1 MKTNI
6 VYFNPFYAKN
16 IDLSKPFIYFSFGA
30 LNSMDFK
37 AFKNA
42 RVLVTGGAGFIGNNL
57 VRRLLQNEVSDIV
70 IMDNQSS
77 GMAVFLP
84 DDNRIT
90 FVGMDIDKMDKLNF
104 VINQHEFDYV
114 FHLAAHFANQNSVD
128 HPFSDIQTNIVGTVS
143 LLEILKFHKS
153 LKKFVY
159 ASSSCV
165 YGTSDKMHEETY
177 IYPSE
182 TPYSINKYTAE
193 LYTQYYAHL
202 FHVPTV
208 SIRIFNTYGPYE
220 LAGKYRNVIPNFIEK
235 ALNGEELQITGTGK
249 ETRDFTFVEDLIDLM
264 LMAALSPS
272 KDGEIYNGGTGEKTE
287 IKNMAEIICKVTN
300 SQSNLVFKPAR
311 NWDKVKDR
319 VSDLSKSAAEL
330 GYKPKVNIQEGLEK
344 TIKWY
349 TDNYDKVKSLKNY
362 FE

>member
-1 MKTNI
+1 MISIKLPIGNADRVI
-6 VYFNPFYAKN
+6 CQSDLFMLLSGLEFM
-16 IDLSKPFIYFSFGA
+16 DLSPLK
-30 LNSMDFK
+30 NS
-37 AFKNA
+37 
-42 RVLVTGGAGFIGNNL
+42 RILVTGGAGFIGNNL
-57 VRRLLQNEVSDIV
+57 VRKLLSLDVSAIL

-77 GMAVFLP
+77 GMSVFLP
-84 DDNRIT
+84 NDPRIT

-143 LLEILKFHKS
+143 LLEILKYHKS

-165 YGTSDKMHEETY
+165 YGTAHHMSEDTF

-182 TPYSINKYTAE
+182 TPYSINKYAAE

-220 LAGKYRNVIPNFIEK
+220 MAGKYRNVIPNFIEK
-235 ALNGEELQITGTGK
+235 AINGEDLVITGTGK
-249 ETRDFTFVEDLIDLM
+249 ESRDFTYVEDLVDLM
-264 LMAALSPS
+264 LNAAVSAPGH
-272 KDGEIYNGGTGEKTE
+272 GEIYNGGTSDRTE
-287 IKNMAEIICKVTN
+287 ILQMAELIKEYTGSTSAI
-300 SQSNLVFKPAR
+300 VFKPAR

-319 VSDLSKSAAEL
+319 LSDTSRSVKEL
-330 GYKPKVNIQEGLEK
+330 GYEPSIKIQEGLK
-344 TIKWY
+344 RTIKWY
-349 TDNYDKVKSLKNY
+349 QENYDKVKSLKNY

>member
-1 MKTNI
+1 ME
-6 VYFNPFYAKN
+6 FQS
-16 IDLSKPFIYFSFGA
+16 L
-30 LNSMDFK
+30 
-37 AFKNA
+37 KNA

-57 VRRLLQNEVSDIV
+57 VRRLLQNEVSNIV

-84 DDNRIT
+84 NDPRIT

-153 LKKFVY
+153 LRKFVY

-165 YGTSDKMHEETY
+165 YGTASQMNEDTY

-235 ALNGEELQITGTGK
+235 ALNGEDLVITGTGR
-249 ETRDFTFVEDLIDLM
+249 ESRDFTFVEDLIDLM
-264 LMAALSPS
+264 IAAALSPS
-272 KDGEIYNGGTGEKTE
+272 KEGEIFNGGTGFRTE
-287 IKNMAEIICKVTN
+287 ILNMAEIIKEVTGSN
-300 SQSNLVFKPAR
+300 SNIVFKPAR

-319 VSDLSKSAAEL
+319 VSDTSKSASEL
-330 GYKPKVNIQEGLEK
+330 GYAPAVKIREGLEK

-349 TDNYDKVKSLKNY
+349 KDNYDKVKSLKNY

>member
-1 MKTNI
+1 
-6 VYFNPFYAKN
+6 
-16 IDLSKPFIYFSFGA
+16 
-30 LNSMDFK
+30 MDFT

-42 RVLVTGGAGFIGNNL
+42 RILVTGGAGFIGNNL
-57 VRRLLQNEVSDIV
+57 VRRLLANQVSNIV

-84 DDNRIT
+84 DDPRIT

-165 YGTSDKMHEETY
+165 YGTAEQMNEEAY

-235 ALNGEELQITGTGK
+235 ALNGEDLVITGTGK
-249 ETRDFTFVEDLIDLM
+249 ETRDFTFVEDLVDLM
-264 LMAALSPS
+264 LTAALSPS
-272 KDGEIYNGGTGEKTE
+272 HEGEIFNGGTGQKTE
-287 IKNMAEIICKVTN
+287 IKAMAEIIKSVTASN
-300 SQSNLVFKPAR
+300 SNIVFKPAR

-319 VSDLSKSAAEL
+319 VSNLTHSQAVL
-330 GYKPKVNIQEGLEK
+330 NYQPKVTIQEGLER

-349 TDNYDKVKSLKNY
+349 KDNYDKVKSLKNY

>member
-1 MKTNI
+1 
-6 VYFNPFYAKN
+6 
-16 IDLSKPFIYFSFGA
+16 
-30 LNSMDFK
+30 MDK
-37 AFKNA
+37 ATLKNA

-57 VRRLLQNEVSDIV
+57 VRKLLAENVSQIL

-77 GMAVFLP
+77 GMSIFLP
-84 DDNRIT
+84 DDPRII

-143 LLEILKFHKS
+143 LLEILKHHKS

-165 YGTSDKMHEETY
+165 YGTAEQMNEETF

-202 FHVPTV
+202 FHVPTL

-220 LAGKYRNVIPNFIEK
+220 MAGKYRNVIPNFIEK
-235 ALNGEELQITGTGK
+235 ALNNEDLIITGTGK
-249 ETRDFTFVEDLIDLM
+249 ETRDFTFVDDLVDLM
-264 LMAALSPS
+264 IAAALSPQ
-272 KDGEIYNGGTGEKTE
+272 KDGAIFNGGTGSKTE
-287 IKNMAEIICKVTN
+287 ILKMAEIIKEATG
-300 SQSNLVFKPAR
+300 SLSNIIFKPAR
-311 NWDKVKDR
+311 AWDKVKDR
-319 VSDLSKSAAEL
+319 VSDTSKSASEL
-330 GYKPKVNIQEGLEK
+330 GYQPKVNIEEGLLK

-349 TDNYDKVKSLKNY
+349 KDNYDKVKSLKNY

>member
-1 MKTNI
+1 M
-6 VYFNPFYAKN
+6 FEQ
-16 IDLSKPFIYFSFGA
+16 L
-30 LNSMDFK
+30 
-37 AFKNA
+37 KNA

-57 VRRLLQNEVSDIV
+57 VRRLLQCEVSQIV

-77 GMAVFLP
+77 GMSVFLP
-84 DDNRIT
+84 NDARII

-104 VINQHEFDYV
+104 VINQHTFDYV

-128 HPFSDIQTNIVGTVS
+128 HPFSDIQTNIVGTVG

-165 YGTSDKMHEETY
+165 YGTTENMTEETY

-202 FHVPTV
+202 FHVPTL

-220 LAGKYRNVIPNFIEK
+220 MAGKYRNVIPNFIEK
-235 ALNGEELQITGTGK
+235 AINGEELIITGTGK
-249 ETRDFTFVEDLIDLM
+249 ETRDFTFVEDLVDLM
-264 LMAALSPS
+264 LLAACSEY
-272 KDGEIYNGGTGEKTE
+272 KEGEIFNGGTGAKTE
-287 IKNMAEIICKVTN
+287 ILKMAEIIKGETN
-300 SQSNLVFKPAR
+300 SNSAITFKPAR

-319 VSDLSKSAAEL
+319 MSDTSKSANAL
-330 GYKPKVNIQEGLEK
+330 GYSPKVSIEEGLKK

-349 TDNYDKVKSLKNY
+349 QDNYDKVKSLKNY

>member
-1 MKTNI
+1 
-6 VYFNPFYAKN
+6 
-16 IDLSKPFIYFSFGA
+16 
-30 LNSMDFK
+30 MDFT

-42 RVLVTGGAGFIGNNL
+42 RILVTGGAGFIGNNL
-57 VRRLLQNEVSDIV
+57 VRRLLAHQVSNIV

-84 DDNRIT
+84 DDPRIT
-90 FVGMDIDKMDKLNF
+90 FVGMDIDRMDKLNF

-165 YGTSDKMHEETY
+165 YGTAEQMNEEAY

-220 LAGKYRNVIPNFIEK
+220 MAGKYRNVIPNFIEK
-235 ALNGEELQITGTGK
+235 ALNGEDLVITGTGK
-249 ETRDFTFVEDLIDLM
+249 ETRDFTFVEDLVDLM
-264 LMAALSPS
+264 LTAALSPS
-272 KDGEIYNGGTGEKTE
+272 HEGEVFNGGTGQKTE
-287 IKNMAEIICKVTN
+287 IKAMAEIIKSVTN
-300 SQSNLVFKPAR
+300 SNSNIVFKPAR

-319 VSDLSKSAAEL
+319 VSNLKHSQSTL
-330 GYKPKVNIQEGLEK
+330 NYQPKVTIQEGLER

-349 TDNYDKVKSLKNY
+349 KDNYDKVKSLKNY

>member
-1 MKTNI
+1 MPWN
-6 VYFNPFYAKN
+6 YH
-16 IDLSKPFIYFSFGA
+16 SFGTSK
-30 LNSMDFK
+30 NMDFS
-37 AFKNA
+37 AFRNA
-42 RVLVTGGAGFIGNNL
+42 RILVTGGAGFIGNNL
-57 VRRLLQNEVSDIV
+57 VRKLLQQDVSKIL

-84 DDNRIT
+84 DDPRII

-165 YGTSDKMHEETY
+165 YGTAEEMSEDTF

-220 LAGKYRNVIPNFIEK
+220 LAGKYRNVIPNFIER
-235 ALNGEELQITGTGK
+235 ALNGEDLVITGTGK
-249 ETRDFTFVEDLIDLM
+249 ETRDFTYVDDLTGLM
-264 LMAALSPS
+264 MMAALSS
-272 KDGEIYNGGTGEKTE
+272 SSDGDIFNGGTGKKTE
-287 IKNMAEIICKVTN
+287 VLEMANIIREITG
-300 SQSNLVFKPAR
+300 SSSNIVFRPSR

-319 VSDLSKSAAEL
+319 VSSLEKSSGEL
-330 GYKPKVNIQEGLEK
+330 GYKPGTDIRSGLEK

-349 TDNYDKVKSLKNY
+349 TENYDKVKSLKNY

>member
-1 MKTNI
+1 MDLQ
-6 VYFNPFYAKN
+6 ALKN
-16 IDLSKPFIYFSFGA
+16 SRI
-30 LNSMDFK
+30 
-37 AFKNA
+37 
-42 RVLVTGGAGFIGNNL
+42 LVTGGAGFIGNNL
-57 VRRLLQNEVSDIV
+57 VRRLLNLDVSSIV

-77 GMAVFLP
+77 GMSVFLP
-84 DDNRIT
+84 NDPRIT

-153 LKKFVY
+153 LRKFVY

-165 YGTSDKMHEETY
+165 YGTANHMSEDTF

-235 ALNGEELQITGTGK
+235 ALNGEDLVITGTGK
-249 ETRDFTFVEDLIDLM
+249 ESRDFTFVEDLVDLM
-264 LMAALSPS
+264 LSAAVSDS
-272 KDGEIYNGGTGEKTE
+272 KEGEIFNGGTAVRTE
-287 IKNMAEIICKVTN
+287 ILQMAEIIKEFT
-300 SQSNLVFKPAR
+300 QSNSNIVFKPSR

-319 VSDLSKSAAEL
+319 LSDTSKSVSVLNYE
-330 GYKPKVNIQEGLEK
+330 PKVSIREGLEK

-349 TDNYDKVKSLKNY
+349 MENYDKVKSLKNY

>member
-1 MKTNI
+1 M
-6 VYFNPFYAKN
+6 
-16 IDLSKPFIYFSFGA
+16 DLSP
-30 LNSMDFK
+30 L
-37 AFKNA
+37 KNA
-42 RVLVTGGAGFIGNNL
+42 RILVTGGAGFIGNNL
-57 VRRLLQNEVSDIV
+57 IRRLLQNDVSQIV

-84 DDNRIT
+84 NDPRII

-128 HPFSDIQTNIVGTVS
+128 HPFSDIQTNIVGTVG

-153 LKKFVY
+153 LRKFVY

-165 YGTSDKMHEETY
+165 YGTATEMNEETF

-235 ALNGEELQITGTGK
+235 ALNGEDLVITGTGR
-249 ETRDFTFVEDLIDLM
+249 ETRDFTFVDDLVDLM
-264 LMAALSPS
+264 LRAAISPS
-272 KDGEIYNGGTGEKTE
+272 REGDIFNGGTGQKTE
-287 IKNMAEIICKVTN
+287 ILHMAEIIKEVTG
-300 SQSNLVFKPAR
+300 SQSNIVFKPAR

-319 VSDLSKSAAEL
+319 MSNTSKSAKEL
-330 GYKPKVNIQEGLEK
+330 GYQPNVKIREGLEK

-349 TDNYDKVKSLKNY
+349 MDNYDKVKSLKNY

>member
-1 MKTNI
+1 
-6 VYFNPFYAKN
+6 
-16 IDLSKPFIYFSFGA
+16 
-30 LNSMDFK
+30 MDFS

-42 RVLVTGGAGFIGNNL
+42 RILVTGGAGFIGNNL
-57 VRRLLQNEVSDIV
+57 VRKLLAQQVANIV

-84 DDNRIT
+84 DDPRIT

-165 YGTSDKMHEETY
+165 YGTAEQMNEQAY

-182 TPYSINKYTAE
+182 TPYSINKFTAE

-220 LAGKYRNVIPNFIEK
+220 MAGKYRNVIPNFIEK
-235 ALNGEELQITGTGK
+235 ALNGEDLIITGTGK

-264 LMAALSPS
+264 LTAALSPS
-272 KDGEIYNGGTGEKTE
+272 KEGEIFNGGTGQKTE
-287 IKNMAEIICKVTN
+287 IKAMAEIIKSVT
-300 SQSNLVFKPAR
+300 SSSSNIIFKPAR

-319 VSDLSKSAAEL
+319 VSDLSMSQKVL
-330 GYKPKVNIQEGLEK
+330 NYQPKVNIQEGLEK

-349 TDNYDKVKSLKNY
+349 KDNYDKVKSLKNY

>member
-1 MKTNI
+1 MDLQ
-6 VYFNPFYAKN
+6 ALKN
-16 IDLSKPFIYFSFGA
+16 SRI
-30 LNSMDFK
+30 
-37 AFKNA
+37 
-42 RVLVTGGAGFIGNNL
+42 LVTGGAGFIGNNL
-57 VRRLLQNEVSDIV
+57 VRRLLNLDVSSIV

-77 GMAVFLP
+77 GMSVFLP
-84 DDNRIT
+84 NDPRIT

-153 LKKFVY
+153 LRKFVY

-165 YGTSDKMHEETY
+165 YGTATHMSEDTF

-235 ALNGEELQITGTGK
+235 ALNGEDLVITGTGK
-249 ETRDFTFVEDLIDLM
+249 ESRDFTFVEDLVDLM
-264 LMAALSPS
+264 LSAAVSDS
-272 KDGEIYNGGTGEKTE
+272 KEGEIFNGGTAVRTE
-287 IKNMAEIICKVTN
+287 ILQMAEIIKEFT
-300 SQSNLVFKPAR
+300 QSNSNIVFKPSR

-319 VSDLSKSAAEL
+319 LSDTSKSVSEL
-330 GYKPKVNIQEGLEK
+330 KYEPKVSIREGLEK

-349 TDNYDKVKSLKNY
+349 MENYDKVKSLKNY

>member
-1 MKTNI
+1 M
-6 VYFNPFYAKN
+6 
-16 IDLSKPFIYFSFGA
+16 DLTQ
-30 LNSMDFK
+30 L
-37 AFKNA
+37 KNA

-57 VRRLLQNEVSDIV
+57 VRRLLQNEVSQIV

-84 DDNRIT
+84 NDPRII

-153 LKKFVY
+153 LRKFVY

-165 YGTSDKMHEETY
+165 YGTATEMNEETF

-235 ALNGEELQITGTGK
+235 ALNGEDLVITGTGR

-264 LMAALSPS
+264 LLAAVSPS
-272 KDGEIYNGGTGEKTE
+272 GDGEIYNGGTGEKTE
-287 IKNMAEIICKVTN
+287 ILKMAEIIKEFTG
-300 SQSNLVFKPAR
+300 SQSNIVFKPAR

-319 VSDLSKSAAEL
+319 MSDTSKSVTNL
-330 GYKPKVNIQEGLEK
+330 GYNPNVKIREGLEK

-349 TDNYDKVKSLKNY
+349 MDNYDKVKSLKNY

>member
-1 MKTNI
+1 M
-6 VYFNPFYAKN
+6 
-16 IDLSKPFIYFSFGA
+16 SKPFIYFSFGT
-30 LNSMDFK
+30 LKSMDYT
-37 AFKNA
+37 AFRNA
-42 RVLVTGGAGFIGNNL
+42 RILVTGGAGFIGNNL
-57 VRRLLQNEVSDIV
+57 VRRLLQNEVSKIV

-165 YGTSDKMHEETY
+165 YGTAENMNEGVY

-235 ALNGEELQITGTGK
+235 ALNGEDLVITGTGK
-249 ETRDFTFVEDLIDLM
+249 ETRDFTYVDDLIDLM
-264 LMAALSPS
+264 LSAALSPS
-272 KDGEIYNGGTGEKTE
+272 KDGEIFNGGTGSKTE
-287 IKNMAEIICKVTN
+287 VANMAEIIKEVAE

-319 VSDLSKSAAEL
+319 VSDLSRSASEL
-330 GYKPKVNIQEGLEK
+330 GYAPKVNIREGLEK

-349 TDNYDKVKSLKNY
+349 KENYDKVKSLKNY

>member
-1 MKTNI
+1 
-6 VYFNPFYAKN
+6 
-16 IDLSKPFIYFSFGA
+16 
-30 LNSMDFK
+30 MDFQSL
-37 AFKNA
+37 KNA

-57 VRRLLQNEVSDIV
+57 VRRLLQYEVSNIV

-84 DDNRIT
+84 NDPRIT

-128 HPFSDIQTNIVGTVS
+128 HPFSDIQTNIVGTVG

-153 LKKFVY
+153 LRKFVY

-165 YGTSDKMHEETY
+165 YGTASQMNEDTF

-235 ALNGEELQITGTGK
+235 ALNGEDLVITGTGR
-249 ETRDFTFVEDLIDLM
+249 ESRDFTFVDDLIDLM
-264 LMAALSPS
+264 IAAALNPS
-272 KDGEIYNGGTGEKTE
+272 KDGEIYNGGTGFRTE
-287 IKNMAEIICKVTN
+287 ILNMAEIIKEVTG
-300 SQSNLVFKPAR
+300 STSNIVFKPAR

-319 VSDLSKSAAEL
+319 LSDTSKSAAEL
-330 GYKPKVNIQEGLEK
+330 SYAPSVKIREGLEK

-349 TDNYDKVKSLKNY
+349 KDNYDKVKSLKNY

>member
-1 MKTNI
+1 
-6 VYFNPFYAKN
+6 
-16 IDLSKPFIYFSFGA
+16 
-30 LNSMDFK
+30 MDFT

-42 RVLVTGGAGFIGNNL
+42 RILVTGGAGFIGNNL
-57 VRRLLQNEVSDIV
+57 VRRLLANQVSNIV

-84 DDNRIT
+84 DDPRIT

-165 YGTSDKMHEETY
+165 YGTAEQMNEEAY

-235 ALNGEELQITGTGK
+235 ALNGEDLVITGTGK
-249 ETRDFTFVEDLIDLM
+249 ETRDFTFVEDLVDLM
-264 LMAALSPS
+264 LTAALSPS
-272 KDGEIYNGGTGEKTE
+272 HEGEIFNGGTGQKTE
-287 IKNMAEIICKVTN
+287 IKAMAEIIKSVTASN
-300 SQSNLVFKPAR
+300 SNIVFKPAR

-319 VSDLSKSAAEL
+319 VSNLTHSQVVL
-330 GYKPKVNIQEGLEK
+330 NYQPKVTIQEGLER

-349 TDNYDKVKSLKNY
+349 KDNYDKVKSLKNY

>member
-1 MKTNI
+1 
-6 VYFNPFYAKN
+6 
-16 IDLSKPFIYFSFGA
+16 
-30 LNSMDFK
+30 MDFK
-37 AFKNA
+37 ALENA
-42 RVLVTGGAGFIGNNL
+42 RILVTGGAGFIGNNL
-57 VRRLLQNEVSDIV
+57 VRKLLQNGVSSIV

-84 DDNRIT
+84 DDPRIT

-165 YGTSDKMHEETY
+165 YGTADSMTEDAY

-208 SIRIFNTYGPYE
+208 SIVFSILTDHMNWPENTEMLSRI
-220 LAGKYRNVIPNFIEK
+220 L
-235 ALNGEELQITGTGK
+235 
-249 ETRDFTFVEDLIDLM
+249 
-264 LMAALSPS
+264 
-272 KDGEIYNGGTGEKTE
+272 
-287 IKNMAEIICKVTN
+287 
-300 SQSNLVFKPAR
+300 
-311 NWDKVKDR
+311 
-319 VSDLSKSAAEL
+319 
-330 GYKPKVNIQEGLEK
+330 
-344 TIKWY
+344 
-349 TDNYDKVKSLKNY
+349 LKRP
-362 FE
+362 

>member
-1 MKTNI
+1 MT
-6 VYFNPFYAKN
+6 PF
-16 IDLSKPFIYFSFGA
+16 DSL
-30 LNSMDFK
+30 
-37 AFKNA
+37 KNA

-57 VRRLLQNEVSDIV
+57 VRKLLQCEVSQIV
-70 IMDNQSS
+70 ILDNQSS

-84 DDNRIT
+84 NDVRIT
-90 FVGMDIDKMDKLNF
+90 FVGMDIDKYDKLNF

-128 HPFSDIQTNIVGTVS
+128 HPFSDIQANIVGTVS

-153 LKKFVY
+153 LKKFIY

-165 YGTSDKMHEETY
+165 YGTSENMNEETY

-202 FHVPTV
+202 FHVPTL

-235 ALNGEELQITGTGK
+235 AINGEELSITGTGK
-249 ETRDFTFVEDLIDLM
+249 ETRDFTYVEDLVDLM
-264 LMAALSPS
+264 LIAACSTYH
-272 KDGEIYNGGTGEKTE
+272 DGEIFNGGTGKKTE
-287 IKNMAEIICKVTN
+287 ILNMAEIIKSNTN
-300 SQSNLVFKPAR
+300 SVSNITFKPAR

-319 VSDLSKSAAEL
+319 MSDTSKSAKTL
-330 GYKPKVNIQEGLEK
+330 GYAPKTGIEEGLQK

-349 TDNYDKVKSLKNY
+349 KDNYDKVKSLKNY

>member
-1 MKTNI
+1 
-6 VYFNPFYAKN
+6 
-16 IDLSKPFIYFSFGA
+16 
-30 LNSMDFK
+30 MDFQQL
-37 AFKNA
+37 KNA

-57 VRRLLQNEVSDIV
+57 VRRLLQNDVSNIV

-84 DDNRIT
+84 NDSRIT

-153 LKKFVY
+153 LRKFVY

-165 YGTSDKMHEETY
+165 YGTASQMNEDTY

-220 LAGKYRNVIPNFIEK
+220 MAGKYRNVIPNFIEK
-235 ALNGEELQITGTGK
+235 ALNGEDLIITGTGR
-249 ETRDFTFVEDLIDLM
+249 ESRDFTYVDDLVDLM
-264 LMAALSPS
+264 LSAALSPS
-272 KDGEIYNGGTGEKTE
+272 KDGDIFNGGTGDRTE
-287 IKNMAEIICKVTN
+287 ILNMAEIIKEVTGSN
-300 SQSNLVFKPAR
+300 SNIVFKPSR

-319 VSDLSKSAAEL
+319 LSDTSKSCKDL
-330 GYKPKVNIQEGLEK
+330 GYEPKVKIREGLEK

-349 TDNYDKVKSLKNY
+349 RDNYDKVKSLKNY

>member
-1 MKTNI
+1 ME
-6 VYFNPFYAKN
+6 FES
-16 IDLSKPFIYFSFGA
+16 L
-30 LNSMDFK
+30 
-37 AFKNA
+37 KNA

-57 VRRLLQNEVSDIV
+57 VRRLLAIGVSQIV

-77 GMAVFLP
+77 GMSVFLP
-84 DDNRIT
+84 NDARIT

-128 HPFSDIQTNIVGTVS
+128 HPFSDIQTNIVGTVG

-153 LKKFVY
+153 LKKFIY

-165 YGTSDKMHEETY
+165 YGTAADMTEDTF

-235 ALNGEELQITGTGK
+235 AMNGEDLVITGTGK
-249 ETRDFTFVEDLIDLM
+249 ETRDFTFVEDLVELM
-264 LMAALSPS
+264 LLAATGPS
-272 KDGEIYNGGTGEKTE
+272 HEGEIFNGGTGNKTE
-287 IKNMAEIICKVTN
+287 ILQMAEIIMKAT
-300 SQSNLVFKPAR
+300 QSTSSLVFKPAR

-319 VSDLSKSAAEL
+319 MSNTSKSAKGL
-330 GYKPKVNIQEGLEK
+330 GYKPKVGIKEGLEK

-349 TDNYDKVKSLKNY
+349 QDNYDKVQSLKNY

>member
-1 MKTNI
+1 
-6 VYFNPFYAKN
+6 
-16 IDLSKPFIYFSFGA
+16 
-30 LNSMDFK
+30 MDFTQ
-37 AFKNA
+37 FKNS
-42 RVLVTGGAGFIGNNL
+42 RILVTGGAGFIGNNL
-57 VRRLLQNEVSDIV
+57 IRRLLQYDASSIV

-84 DDNRIT
+84 NDPRIT

-153 LKKFVY
+153 LRKFVY

-165 YGTSDKMHEETY
+165 YGTASHMNEETF

-235 ALNGEELQITGTGK
+235 ALNGEDLTITGTGK
-249 ETRDFTFVEDLIDLM
+249 ESRDFTFVEDLVDLM
-264 LMAALSPS
+264 LRAALSDS
-272 KDGEIYNGGTGEKTE
+272 KEGEIFNGGTGFRTE
-287 IKNMAEIICKVTN
+287 ILEMAEIIKEVTG
-300 SQSNLVFKPAR
+300 SHSNIVFKPSR

-319 VSDLSKSAAEL
+319 LSDTSRSVKDL
-330 GYKPKVNIQEGLEK
+330 GYDPKVRIREGLEK

-349 TDNYDKVKSLKNY
+349 KDNYDKVKSLKNY

>member
-1 MKTNI
+1 M
-6 VYFNPFYAKN
+6 
-16 IDLSKPFIYFSFGA
+16 SFDA
-30 LNSMDFK
+30 L
-37 AFKNA
+37 KNA

-57 VRRLLQNEVSDIV
+57 VRKLLQCEVSQIV
-70 IMDNQSS
+70 ILDNQSS
-77 GMAVFLP
+77 GMSVFLP
-84 DDNRIT
+84 NDVRIT
-90 FVGMDIDKMDKLNF
+90 FVGMDIDRYDKLNF
-104 VINQHEFDYV
+104 IINQHQFDYV

-128 HPFSDIQTNIVGTVS
+128 HPFSDIQTNIVGTVH

-153 LKKFVY
+153 LRKFVY

-165 YGTSDKMHEETY
+165 YGTSDKMNEEAY

-202 FHVPTV
+202 FHVPTL

-235 ALNGEELQITGTGK
+235 AINGEDLTITGTGK
-249 ETRDFTFVEDLIDLM
+249 ETRDFTYVEDLVDLM
-264 LMAALSPS
+264 LTAACSNF
-272 KDGEIYNGGTGEKTE
+272 KEGEIFNGGTGAKTE
-287 IKNMAEIICKVTN
+287 ILKMAEIIKANTD
-300 SQSNLVFKPAR
+300 SFSNIVFKPAR

-319 VSDLSKSAAEL
+319 MSDTSKSVASL
-330 GYKPKVNIQEGLEK
+330 GYAPKTNIEEGLKK

-349 TDNYDKVKSLKNY
+349 RDNYDKVQSLKNY

>member
-1 MKTNI
+1 M
-6 VYFNPFYAKN
+6 
-16 IDLSKPFIYFSFGA
+16 DFGA
-30 LNSMDFK
+30 L
-37 AFKNA
+37 KNA
-42 RVLVTGGAGFIGNNL
+42 RVLVTGGAGFVGNNL
-57 VRRLLQNEVSDIV
+57 VRKLLQEGVSQIV

-77 GMAVFLP
+77 GMTVFLP
-84 DDNRIT
+84 NDPRIT

-153 LKKFVY
+153 LRKFVY

-165 YGTSDKMHEETY
+165 YGTADNMSEDVF

-202 FHVPTV
+202 FHVPTI

-235 ALNGEELQITGTGK
+235 ALNGEELNITGTGK
-249 ETRDFTFVEDLIDLM
+249 ETRDFTYVEDLVELM
-264 LMAALSPS
+264 LLAALSPS
-272 KDGEIYNGGTGEKTE
+272 NEGEIFNGGTGVKTQILE
-287 IKNMAEIICKVTN
+287 MAEIILQETG
-300 SQSNLVFKPAR
+300 SASSITFKPMR

-319 VSDLSKSAAEL
+319 MSNTSKSAAYL
-330 GYKPKVNIQEGLEK
+330 GYRPRIGIHEGLEK

-349 TDNYDKVKSLKNY
+349 KDNYDKVKSLKNY

>member
-1 MKTNI
+1 
-6 VYFNPFYAKN
+6 
-16 IDLSKPFIYFSFGA
+16 
-30 LNSMDFK
+30 MDFS
-37 AFKNA
+37 AFRNA
-42 RVLVTGGAGFIGNNL
+42 RILVTGGAGFIGNNL
-57 VRRLLQNEVSDIV
+57 VRKLLQQDVSKIL

-84 DDNRIT
+84 DDPRII
-90 FVGMDIDKMDKLNF
+90 FVGMDIDKTDKLNF

-165 YGTSDKMHEETY
+165 YGTAETMREDTF

-235 ALNGEELQITGTGK
+235 ALNGEDLVITGTGK
-249 ETRDFTFVEDLIDLM
+249 ETRDFTYVDDLTGLM
-264 LMAALSPS
+264 MMAALSES
-272 KDGEIYNGGTGEKTE
+272 SHGDIFNGGTGNKTE
-287 IKNMAEIICKVTN
+287 ILEMANIIREITG
-300 SQSNLVFKPAR
+300 SASNIVFRPAR

-319 VSDLSKSAAEL
+319 VSNLEKSAGML
-330 GYKPKVNIQEGLEK
+330 GYNPDTNIRTGLEK